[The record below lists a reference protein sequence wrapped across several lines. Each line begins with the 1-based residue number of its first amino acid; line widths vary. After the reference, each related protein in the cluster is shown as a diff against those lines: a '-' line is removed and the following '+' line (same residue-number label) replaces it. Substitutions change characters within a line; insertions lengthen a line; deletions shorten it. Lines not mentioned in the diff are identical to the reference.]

1 MDEVCFH
8 WGVWLALLGELSASV
23 VRKCWYVFS
32 LYFISWKLVRG
43 RCSYSNTHPGLE
55 LLLSNKDHH
64 FLCLQE
70 WNSWHWR
77 RSKYLLL
84 PVLQLHDFLLYLN
97 CTYVQIA
104 LLALPQLLWQLYVH
118 YLTQLKGHWHSAT
131 QEHPCIL
138 CFWRRKILWKEVSHH
153 LQHHLHLTFCQIR
166 IPTGA
171 IR

>member
-23 VRKCWYVFS
+23 VRKCWYAFS

-118 YLTQLKGHWHSAT
+118 YLTQLKGALTQCNPRTSVHSLLLKKKNLMKGSVTSPTAS
-131 QEHPCIL
+131 PSFNL
-138 CFWRRKILWKEVSHH
+138 LPDKNSYRRN
-153 LQHHLHLTFCQIR
+153 
-166 IPTGA
+166 
-171 IR
+171 

>member
-23 VRKCWYVFS
+23 VRKCWYAFS

-118 YLTQLKGHWHSAT
+118 YLTQLKGALTTSVHSLLLKKKNLMKGSVTSPTAS
-131 QEHPCIL
+131 PSFNL
-138 CFWRRKILWKEVSHH
+138 LPDKNSYRRN
-153 LQHHLHLTFCQIR
+153 
-166 IPTGA
+166 
-171 IR
+171 